1 MLSGILIATSYRRW
15 FPLPEQA
22 TNERDA
28 AIGVHHEA
36 VAVALVPVTLAS
48 AN

>member
-1 MLSGILIATSYRRW
+1 
-15 FPLPEQA
+15 LPEQA
-22 TNERDA
+22 TNELDA

-36 VAVALVPVTLAS
+36 VAAMLVPVARTS